1 VSQEKELS
9 SEELG
14 QAVSSILADPA
25 FGRLL
30 SELRGEGGDAA
41 ASAAPVSAPAVPA
54 VTPQM
59 LEKLPQMMAALRPLV
74 EGAEKGQGKEAD
86 DEAAR
91 RRRLLSALRPYL
103 SDKRRG
109 AVDNILRITEMTD
122 LLGNLDAAKR
132 Q

>member
-1 VSQEKELS
+1 MSQEKELS
-9 SEELG
+9 SEALG
-14 QAVSSILADPA
+14 HAVSSILADPA

-30 SELRGEGGDAA
+30 SELRGEGGEAA
-41 ASAAPVSAPAVPA
+41 ASAEPAVPA

-74 EGAEKGQGKEAD
+74 EGGEKGQGKEAD

-91 RRRLLSALRPYL
+91 RKRLLSALRPYL

-122 LLGNLDAAKR
+122 LLGNLDAAKG

>member
-1 VSQEKELS
+1 MSQEKELS

-41 ASAAPVSAPAVPA
+41 ASAAPVSAPAVSA